1 MAKSF
6 LRSGSLDDIL
16 ALGENGQPIYTS
28 ALQIREALRL
38 KKQQHIVDCL
48 AIPQINE
55 QGNRIDWYAPFE
67 GKVTSWIAASS
78 TERKAAVKQLA
89 ICLAS
94 ASDISLRAKKSE
106 KAVQQLFG
114 ALLAKALQF
123 PDQNHVYLVSGK
135 PVITFWGFVSQDKKM
150 RSDPLDCLR
159 QSTDVVESAIKV
171 ESIVKAES
179 TVVPPEIRAKTVV
192 TPAAV
197 ELSPQADII
206 PTPQLVAEPEVT
218 VGSEPIKTPVRW
230 LRIGGVLSI
239 AALIGALVAQFSGN
253 LPGSTAPTAET
264 QSSTAEHMT
273 EQLEPSASHKPQVT
287 ADALAPVEPIT
298 ASVPPPIMQPLLP
311 LDHAPVPPDAKVAAE
326 SIVAEPMAVEPI
338 AAEPVT
344 PPVTRANN
352 NALILP
358 ANAVKIGS
366 TAFLNGNW
374 RAIPE
379 IKSSLTGKPPSL
391 RYQIKQGKGSVKI
404 THGDNVTCRAN
415 VTAGL
420 MKSGNLVI
428 NSRYRAQ
435 CSDGSKYQIP
445 EIVCKQGTTDIADC
459 KGRYD
464 ANTTLSMTMT
474 RESK

>member
-106 KAVQQLFG
+106 KAAQQLFG

-445 EIVCKQGTTDIADC
+445 EIVCKQGTQILPIA
-459 KGRYD
+459 KAAMMPIRPFQ
-464 ANTTLSMTMT
+464 
-474 RESK
+474 